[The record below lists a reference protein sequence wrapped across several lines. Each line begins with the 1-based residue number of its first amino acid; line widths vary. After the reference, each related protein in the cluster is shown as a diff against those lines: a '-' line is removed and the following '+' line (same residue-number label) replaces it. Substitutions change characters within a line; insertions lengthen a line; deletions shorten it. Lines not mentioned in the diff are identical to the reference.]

1 MAKLGRDVFIALAA
15 IGWAD
20 GKLDGDEADAIV
32 RAALEEG
39 LDLAAIAEIE
49 ASVKAPVA
57 LDFLDRSAMGKDD
70 RLFVYAMACWIA
82 RIDGE
87 VTAGEVA
94 ALGQLGA
101 LLGVP
106 ERPRRA
112 AEALVQEIARAD
124 GDKPHRYDLPRLRKT
139 IEERLIEEQHRR
151 SEAL

>member
-1 MAKLGRDVFIALAA
+1 MAKLARDVFIALAA

-49 ASVKAPVA
+49 AAVKAPVA

-70 RLFVYAMACWIA
+70 RLFVYAMACWVA

-94 ALGQLGA
+94 ALNQLGL

-106 ERPRRA
+106 DRPRRA
-112 AEALVQEIARAD
+112 AEALVQEIARTD
-124 GDKPHRYDLPRLRKT
+124 GDKPLRYDLPRLRKT
-139 IEERLIEEQHRR
+139 IEEQLIEEQHRR
-151 SEAL
+151 SEAR